1 MKGSFIHRHWVTL
14 RAIAIK
20 DIREKRK
27 NRENIAAYYRELEEL
42 DKRDGYK
49 DDDDYFDN
57 EERKS
62 NYRNYERNGLGAIL

>member
-1 MKGSFIHRHWVTL
+1 ML

-20 DIREKRK
+20 NIRDKRRE
-27 NRENIAAYYRELEEL
+27 RENIAAYYRELEEL

-49 DDDDYFDN
+49 DDDDYFNN

-62 NYRNYERNGLGAIL
+62 NYRKYESSGLGAIL